1 MADLLDTERLG
12 AQLRDLASGVPDSGD
27 PVAAVLGRVRRRR
40 IRQRLGASALIGAI
54 AASGLLLVPYVSENL
69 PGHAAD
75 IGFASGATPPP
86 PWSDRIATGDDFV
99 GIDSPYVVAEG
110 TVAGLGWTA
119 ASTDMDIV
127 ELRGCLVTSEWKLF
141 GRPFVCYD
149 NWAAGRASKW
159 NAERANGDTEATL
172 VFGAVGPEAR
182 TVRIAI
188 RDQADT
194 VVPAVA
200 TPTSPDL
207 RFFATVLLDAD
218 VHVENVTPLD
228 ANGEPAAPPPGLP
241 WEQQGG
247 ECGKTA
253 HDDPGEQYLSD
264 CPTRATR
271 AATQ

>member
-12 AQLRDLASGVPDSGD
+12 AELRALASGVPDSGD

-40 IRQRLGASALIGAI
+40 IRQRLGASALVGAV
-54 AASGLLLVPYVSENL
+54 AASGLLLVPYVAENM
-69 PGHAAD
+69 PGHAVD
-75 IGFASGATPPP
+75 IGFTTSATPPP

-99 GIDSPYVVAEG
+99 GIDDPYVVAEG

-119 ASTDMDIV
+119 ASTDMDV
-127 ELRGCLVTSEWKLF
+127 QFRGCLLTSEWKLF

-149 NWAAGRASKW
+149 NWAAGRESKW
-159 NAERANGDTEATL
+159 DTEHANGDIEATL
-172 VFGAVGPEAR
+172 VFGAAGPQAR
-182 TVRIAI
+182 TVRITV
-188 RDQADT
+188 RDAPDT

-207 RFFATVLLDAD
+207 RFFATVLPSADARVD
-218 VHVENVTPLD
+218 SVTPLD
-228 ANGEPAAPPPGLP
+228 TNGDPADPPPGLP
-241 WEQQGG
+241 WEPQGG

-253 HDDPGEQYLSD
+253 LDDPGEQYLSD

-271 AATQ
+271 AATP

>member
-12 AQLRDLASGVPDSGD
+12 AQLRDLASEVPASGD

-40 IRQRLGASALIGAI
+40 IRQRLGAGALVGAV
-54 AASGLLLVPYVSENL
+54 AASGLLLVPYVAENL

-99 GIDSPYVVAEG
+99 GIDDPYVVAEG

-119 ASTDMDIV
+119 ASTDMDV
-127 ELRGCLVTSEWKLF
+127 VLRGCLLTSEWKLF

-149 NWAAGRASKW
+149 NWAAGRESKW
-159 NAERANGDTEATL
+159 DTEHANGDTEATL

-182 TVRIAI
+182 TVRVAI
-188 RDQADT
+188 RDEGDT

-200 TPTSPDL
+200 TPTTPDL
-207 RFFATVLLDAD
+207 RFFATVLPIADARVD
-218 VHVENVTPLD
+218 NVTPLD
-228 ANGEPAAPPPGLP
+228 ANGDPAAPPPGLP
-241 WEQQGG
+241 WEGQGG
-247 ECGKTA
+247 ECDETA
-253 HDDPGEQYLSD
+253 IDDDSDRHLPD

-271 AATQ
+271 AATH